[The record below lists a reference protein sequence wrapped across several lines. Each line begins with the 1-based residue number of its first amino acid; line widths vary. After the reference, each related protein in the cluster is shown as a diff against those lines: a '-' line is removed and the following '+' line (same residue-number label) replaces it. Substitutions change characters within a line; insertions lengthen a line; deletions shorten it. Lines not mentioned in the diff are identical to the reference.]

1 MSQDGVTRPM
11 LAPWL
16 LGAASS
22 ALAGPMAG
30 AVRIPYFAW
39 LKCLIAVLVLAAN
52 GQCQVNS
59 SSGLQ
64 DKIRILEQQGVPT
77 TGERLLKRY
86 QRGTSTADSH
96 KWSDILEQL
105 KTLQL
110 QGNLNG
116 EIPLLGDEFHDRFV
130 GGFIAGSVW
139 KAGPASAKF
148 SEQHRQLLEQV
159 KALSASTGAVRLP
172 FEFHGADTE
181 LPFGSIETLAR
192 MVMVDALVAI
202 DSKQADRVMED
213 IRALSKIADL
223 MEPIP
228 ALPAK
233 LECMRLRRYG
243 VTAIQLAM
251 EIDVLEQTQ
260 LARLDSLLTERS
272 NLGQR
277 WKQLLDDDITWNVP
291 ILLDP
296 GMAAQAT
303 GLRPQR
309 FDPTLYIAITQS
321 IGQISCADWN
331 VFLRKCIELEAKLD
345 KDVDTAK
352 TPDELVAYL
361 IIPAIPMVAH
371 RLIDEAQLFRQ
382 ARLAIA
388 VRKYEAEQGVFPDR
402 LDVLPLPTHAWT
414 PLGSKPFGFM
424 SKNDAALLWGFHVAS
439 ESLETPDH
447 PPPPPIINTASMQTR
462 DIRWL
467 LRK

>member
-1 MSQDGVTRPM
+1 MSQDAVTRPM
-11 LAPWL
+11 IAPWL

-22 ALAGPMAG
+22 ALAGPKAST
-30 AVRIPYFAW
+30 VRIPCFAW
-39 LKCLIAVLVLAAN
+39 LKCLIAVVVLAAN
-52 GQCQVNS
+52 GQCQVNN

-86 QRGTSTADSH
+86 HRGASTADSH
-96 KWSDILEQL
+96 EWSEILEQV

-116 EIPLLGDEFHDRFV
+116 EIPLFGDEFNVRFV
-130 GGFIAGSVW
+130 GGFIAGSFW
-139 KAGPASAKF
+139 QAGPASVKF

-172 FEFHGADTE
+172 LEFHGADTE
-181 LPFGSIETLAR
+181 LPLGSIETLAR

-202 DSKQADRVMED
+202 DCKQADRVMED
-213 IRALSKIADL
+213 IYALLKIADL

-228 ALPAK
+228 VLVAK
-233 LECMRLRRYG
+233 VECIRLRRYG
-243 VTAIQLAM
+243 VTAIQLAI
-251 EIDVLEQTQ
+251 EIDLFSKAQ
-260 LARLDSLLTERS
+260 LARLDGLLAERS
-272 NLGQR
+272 DLGHR
-277 WKQLLDDDITWNVP
+277 WKQLFDDDIAWNVP
-291 ILLDP
+291 VLLDP
-296 GMAAQAT
+296 AMAAQAT
-303 GLRPQR
+303 GLPPQQ
-309 FDPTLYIAITQS
+309 FDPSLYTEITQS

-331 VFLRKCIELEAKLD
+331 VFLRKCIELEARLGKDLD
-345 KDVDTAK
+345 SAK
-352 TPDELVAYL
+352 TRDEFVAYL
-361 IIPAIPMVAH
+361 IIPAVPLVAH

-388 VRKYEAEQGVFPDR
+388 VRRYEAEQGAFPDT
-402 LDVLPLPTHAWT
+402 LDDLPLSTHAWT
-414 PLGSKPFGFM
+414 PLGSRPFGFM

-439 ESLETPDH
+439 DSLETPDR